1 MNIDFLILYCT
12 LAFINVVIQTI
23 KSLCTIKC
31 STFVS
36 AMVNAIAYGL
46 YVYVIFYTNAEGLNL
61 VSKAMIT
68 AAANFTGVYLANFL
82 FSKMFNKEVAWVVSI
97 SVPRDE
103 RMTKFVREL
112 WNNELVFHNHGTNS
126 DSQYCLFTVFCPT
139 KQDSIKLRKILPTG
153 SVYNII
159 ENIKRL

>member
-1 MNIDFLILYCT
+1 MNMNFLLLYCA

-36 AMVNAIAYGL
+36 AAVNAIAYGL

-82 FSKMFNKEVAWVVSI
+82 FSKVFAREVEWVVNV
-97 SVPRDE
+97 SVP
-103 RMTKFVREL
+103 
-112 WNNELVFHNHGTNS
+112 NEKTNEFMGDLNVNKLIYHSYGWNS
-126 DSQYCLFTVFCPT
+126 DCEYSLFTVYCPT
-139 KQDSIKLRKILPTG
+139 SKDSTNLKKILPEG
-153 SVYNII
+153 SKYNIS
-159 ENIKRL
+159 ESIKRL